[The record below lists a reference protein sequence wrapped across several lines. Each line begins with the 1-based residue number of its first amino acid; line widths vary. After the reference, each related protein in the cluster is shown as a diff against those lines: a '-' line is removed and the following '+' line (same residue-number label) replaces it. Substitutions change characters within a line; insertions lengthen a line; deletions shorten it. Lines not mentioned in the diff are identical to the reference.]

1 MKELLEYSEKVIYN
15 VFMRFFEV
23 KRNGK
28 ETVKEV
34 KTVIKKLWKLFVNR
48 ETITYG
54 IAGVSTTIVNFIAYH
69 LFCNILGIPNLI
81 ANAIAWVIAVAFAY
95 VVNARWVFQ
104 DKQEDAVAESKKI
117 VKFFGARIVT
127 FVVEEAG
134 MFVLVDLLK
143 GNNLIMKAIV
153 AVLVIILNYIF
164 SKLFVFT
171 KKKDTAEE
179 K

>member
-1 MKELLEYSEKVIYN
+1 MLLEYSEKVIYN
-15 VFMRFFEV
+15 VFMRFFMD

-28 ETVKEV
+28 DMVKEV

-69 LFCNILGIPNLI
+69 LFCNILRIPNLI

-104 DKQEDAVAESKKI
+104 DKQEDAASESKKV

-127 FVVEEAG
+127 FGVEELG
-134 MFVLVDLLK
+134 MFILVDLLK

-171 KKKDTAEE
+171 KKKDAEE
-179 K
+179 VK

>member
-1 MKELLEYSEKVIYN
+1 MLEYSEKVIYN

-104 DKQEDAVAESKKI
+104 DKQEDAAAESKKI

>member
-15 VFMRFFEV
+15 VFMRFFGI

-28 ETVKEV
+28 EMVKEV

-54 IAGVSTTIVNFIAYH
+54 IAGVSTTIVNFVAYH

-104 DKQEDAVAESKKI
+104 DKQEDAAAESKKI
-117 VKFFGARIVT
+117 AKFFGARIVT

-134 MFVLVDLLK
+134 MFILVDLLK

-171 KKKDTAEE
+171 KKKDAEE
-179 K
+179 VK